1 LGSNRWSGGQDKRWD
16 CAVPPSDDLI
26 TASLA
31 QPDGIVVLSVS
42 GQIDVT
48 SESIF
53 ETAVESALA
62 DEPAG
67 LVIDL
72 SAVDFLGSAGLRTLA
87 MTQEKLGSL
96 AVVANRNTTVKPIQ
110 LTGLDQILLVHPT
123 AEEALAALRNR
134 LKPTVIEPSAVKPD
148 DGDGAASGLPSLAP
162 TQ

>member
-1 LGSNRWSGGQDKRWD
+1 M
-16 CAVPPSDDLI
+16 PPSDDLI

-31 QPDGIVVLSVS
+31 QPDGIVVLSIS

-48 SESIF
+48 SEASF
-53 ETAVESALA
+53 ETAVETALA

-72 SAVDFLGSAGLRTLA
+72 SAVEFLGSAGLRTLA
-87 MTQEKLGSL
+87 VTQEKLASL
-96 AVVANRNTTVKPIQ
+96 AVVANSNVIIKPIE
-110 LTGLDQILLVHPT
+110 LTGLDRILLLHPT

-148 DGDGAASGLPSLAP
+148 DGDGAASGLTSLAP

>member
-1 LGSNRWSGGQDKRWD
+1 MP
-16 CAVPPSDDLI
+16 ASDDLI

-53 ETAVESALA
+53 ETAVETALA

-87 MTQEKLGSL
+87 ITQEKLAFL
-96 AVVANRNTTVKPIQ
+96 AVVANSNLTLKPIQ
-110 LTGLDQILLVHPT
+110 LTGLDEILLLQPT

-134 LKPTVIEPSAVKPD
+134 LKPAVIEPSVVKPD
-148 DGDGAASGLPSLAP
+148 DGDGAASGLNSLAP